1 MPSPKPEPL
10 APRPL
15 TVWLVN
21 PLDDIPGEGLQ
32 PLRTWTLARVLA
44 GRGHEVTWWTSTWS
58 DRRKAVRVVPP
69 GVFED
74 EGFAVRLVAVRPY
87 DHDASWAGQGS
98 RRDFGRTFERLA
110 RESVASGQMERP
122 DIILASLPPL
132 EGSEAAARIAVQLET
147 TFVLDVHD
155 TWPRA
160 CERLVPGPEFVKRLL
175 APLLLGGMTRRRDAL
190 VRGCDGLAA
199 TAHRYAAE
207 FLGEQSIDLPS
218 HVCYVGAYP
227 QEFGVGQR
235 VVEHVPLPGADHA
248 AASAGPPPL
257 HCILVDEPEIATDLD
272 TLVAAVRQ
280 LSAEGV
286 RAEIHAIGAG
296 RFDHALRR
304 FTATGGSCR
313 IEAHGFPSRQVY
325 AQLLS
330 RADVGLIWARTES
343 PVAVPNAAC
352 DYAAAGLVVVNSLPG
367 ELRELILAHHAGVAC
382 VAGDAG
388 SLARTLAELAANR
401 RRLSEL
407 RQGAR
412 RLAAAEFD
420 REKTYP
426 RFVDWLETLGARDAG
441 ISRAS
446 A

>member
-15 TVWLVN
+15 AVWLVN
-21 PLDDIPGEGLQ
+21 PLDHVPGEGLQ

-44 GRGHEVTWWTSTWS
+44 GRGHDVTWWTSTWS
-58 DRRKAVRVVPP
+58 ARRKAVRSVPL
-69 GVFED
+69 GVIED

-132 EGSEAAARIAVQLET
+132 EGSEAAARIAVQLES

-155 TWPRA
+155 TWPQA
-160 CERLVPGPEFVKRLL
+160 CERLVPGPAFVKRLL

-257 HCILVDEPEIATDLD
+257 QCIVVDEPDAAPDLD
-272 TLVAAVRQ
+272 TLVSAMRQ

-286 RAEIHAIGAG
+286 PIVIHAIGAG
-296 RFDHALRR
+296 RFEHAVRR
-304 FTATGGSCR
+304 VAVIGGACR
-313 IEAHGFPSRQVY
+313 IEAHGSPSRHAY

-330 RADVGLIWARTES
+330 RSDVGLVCARTDS
-343 PVAVPNAAC
+343 HVAVPDTAC
-352 DYAAAGLVVVNSLPG
+352 DFAAAGLALVGSLAG
-367 ELRELILAHHAGVAC
+367 ELQRLSDAHHAGVAC

-388 SLARTLAELAANR
+388 SLAGILAELATNR

-407 RQGAR
+407 RQGSR

-426 RFVDWLETLGARDAG
+426 RFVDWLETLGARDAR
-441 ISRAS
+441 IPRAS